1 MGYEAEVGQG
11 ALNPRLHDG
20 GRSRVSEGRPVL
32 SEQVGEL
39 LANLPRKQH
48 RQISRRELSANCHQR
63 TKPDMKSVTISTCA
77 RDAQV
82 VFKSQSSRQDTY
94 LAARSMFLRELT
106 SLRST
111 CGLPR
116 YSAMA
121 FAGNSVSQT

>member
-11 ALNPRLHDG
+11 ALDSGLHDG
-20 GRSRVSEGRPVL
+20 SRSRVSEGRPVL

-39 LANLPRKQH
+39 LADLPGKRH
-48 RQISRRELSANCHQR
+48 RRISREGAE
-63 TKPDMKSVTISTCA
+63 TPDGSGLCEDYTH
-77 RDAQV
+77 
-82 VFKSQSSRQDTY
+82 